1 MAAGDGLMER
11 IQELERLSIAQQ
23 RQIEEMRYK
32 QRENYVALFGDRE
45 KETDG
50 LSKKF
55 DQVVDRIH
63 VLERINS
70 ALVVGITLVLGLFVL
85 SIFGF
90 IG

>member
-1 MAAGDGLMER
+1 MAPGDGLMER

-23 RQIEEMRYK
+23 RQIEDMRYK